1 MGEGGVK
8 TFLLGFIRLTLG
20 FVVLLSLTVS
30 VVYYLFRCEGA
41 LGKYMGYCSF
51 GAQTANLVA
60 SRVKDSDNTEDSQ
73 DQKSGVGG
81 LMLYVVGNLSKK
93 SQDWYR
99 EQFYEVVRDECGAS
113 GVVRYDGERLYCS
126 RVEAEFDEVEGLL
139 YVDGRV
145 LDLSVFWDDRDS
157 QRLYFD
163 KATKVLV
170 IEGGNSVDLSAL
182 VDRYK
187 AGAGLLLTDNTF
199 SLDAILSDLKDVDT
213 KGALAGDVLKFDGSK
228 WIPASDQ
235 DTTYTAGGQLLY
247 LTGTTFKIKEGTLTD
262 GRLCS
267 FDSTFGLVCN
277 TDSTIF
283 LQTLNLSGDVLSIS
297 DGNSVTF
304 TNWDTDVTDDVRN
317 LSDLLDV
324 TLNTPSASEV
334 LVYNGIE
341 WINQPLNFLALSDTS
356 STYGPA
362 GYLLQSTGSGIA
374 YVDPLTLDVGY
385 WKRVGTTLSPRNAG
399 DDVVL
404 NPGETLSIQ
413 DFSIGGLIYASNN
426 GLLVQ
431 DIQNLYW
438 DDTNKRLGIRT
449 NNPLGALHIA
459 DSSTYVEKVSIAK
472 TVTSNYTPSFG
483 SVRSIVDSIYA
494 PEGHRWDDANYAVRL
509 DAANTSIL
517 TIDLGQVY
525 DIERVKL
532 QADGNDVYRVEYSVD
547 GATWSL
553 LFEAGTLGAG
563 LLTRDS
569 GPLTPVAARYVR
581 VYAVGGDGLYSVSEL
596 EVQATVARS
605 QLFVDNYK
613 VGIGTLTPVGNLH
626 IADEVYGIHQSLFL
640 TSNAI
645 RFRKDGISFFSIV
658 GPDDTQDYLTLSYFS
673 RPDYLA
679 DARKNILTL
688 TPTGNVGIGTTTPAK
703 KLDVIGD
710 VKITPDGTARSFYFY
725 NDGGFPAITAD
736 FVIRV
741 RQRMEVWG
749 NYIDIRTSG
758 GTQMIYLPPSGN
770 AFFMQGNVGIGV
782 TNPSAKL
789 HVYGGQPTYMK
800 LESNA
805 SGGEASFIW
814 KNLTGESYFG
824 LAGATDQLLIGGLV
838 SAGDLVL
845 SHRTGGKIIFSADS
859 TYSEAHL
866 TISESGNVGVGTT
879 NPTVKLDVVGGPLR
893 IANAGYSTLRLVST
907 ESGGRDYRIFTVGA
921 SDPSS
926 SGKLVIRDATA
937 GVHRFVLDS
946 AGNVGIGIDAPSYRL
961 TVASQQNVAAYFDST
976 ASFTRIGVNSSSNA
990 GIGLYI
996 NNVVKWSLAASDPTG
1011 SGASYGFSIWNDQ
1024 LNQRAFFV
1032 DGGTNNI
1039 GIGTFSPSAKLTLFD
1054 GNLLLESQ
1062 DATSTTPLI
1071 DSGLLTLQGEYWDGT
1086 QSLPYGFSLQT
1097 ILEST
1102 TPTARLSIQNNAGTE
1117 LFVIDESGNVG
1128 IGVSSPVHKLAVEG
1142 WIRSNYQIIPQDP
1155 IFIEDFDT
1163 DNSAQWINTNPT
1175 YLSATWDT
1183 ANSRLVLTNPSTTN
1197 SYAIYRYGGR
1207 KFVWNNVQIIYD
1219 VEYTAGGVWGGPTI
1233 DGTTV
1238 EGYIDANTKRCGL
1251 RGWADANRVVFPTVG
1266 GTYGDSIGIGRH
1278 KVVINIIG
1286 GSYIEVWVDGK
1297 LCWAGYDNDDN
1308 FRKGLFNFGIVS
1320 PYVAGATF
1328 YVYKIEI
1335 RPLTFKAHTV
1345 DAYSG
1350 LFAPG
1355 SAYLATLGG
1364 NVGINTTSP
1373 LGILDILKD
1382 SGQIYFQPSDI
1393 TADNQLKNSPE
1404 LIFRGKYDSD
1414 STTGFATGTY
1424 DFKIKNIIE
1433 STTPT
1438 ARLSIQNNAGT
1449 ELFVIDEVGKVGIRT
1464 IDPRAELH
1472 IYGRGFSDKIR
1483 LQASTSTEDNWIT
1496 SYDETGTRMWII
1508 NMGDRSV
1515 NNNFAIYSELVARY
1529 VFSIDTS
1536 GNVGIGTTAPTY
1548 TLQVGTAGDGTSA
1561 IANAWN
1567 TFSDIRWKENIEK
1580 IDSQA
1585 ALETVLNLR
1594 GVKFEW
1600 KESGKPSIG
1609 FIAQEVKDVI
1619 PEIVSQDDRGY
1630 YSLDYTKLIPY
1641 LVEAIKELA
1650 KQVGGTESS
1659 SGSSYWV
1666 LQDNVLTTN
1675 YGLYLPALTISS
1687 LNATEVNASIM
1698 NVTSL
1703 TVGNN
1708 AFSVDSSGNLIV
1720 AGDAL
1725 INGTLE
1731 VKTIISDIIE
1741 TNTIKIKGDMASK
1754 VTIPA
1759 GETQVEVVV
1768 EDLTPD
1774 DVVVVSPV
1782 GAFVSYRLIVNN
1794 GSFVIELS
1802 NVLQED
1808 VTFNYIIL
1816 KK

>member
-1 MGEGGVK
+1 MGEGGFK

-30 VVYYLFRCEGA
+30 VVYYLFRCEGV

-51 GAQTANLVA
+51 GAQADVANLVA
-60 SRVKDSDNTEDSQ
+60 SRVKDPENSEDSQ

-99 EQFYEVVRDECGAS
+99 EQFYEVIRDECGAS
-113 GVVRYDGERLYCS
+113 GVVRYDGERLYCG

-163 KATKVLV
+163 RTTKVLV

-187 AGAGLLLTDNTF
+187 AGTGLLLTDNTF

-213 KGALAGDVLKFDGSK
+213 KGAFAGDVLKFDGSK

-247 LTGTTFKIKEGTLTD
+247 LTGTTFKIREGTLTD

-324 TLNTPSASEV
+324 TLSTPSASDV
-334 LVYNGIE
+334 LVYNGTE
-341 WINQPLNFLALSDTS
+341 WVNQPLTFLALSDTP

-431 DIQNLYW
+431 DAQNLYW

-449 NNPLGALHIA
+449 SNPLGALHIA
-459 DSSTYVEKVSIAK
+459 DNSTYVEKVSVAK

-483 SVRSIVDSIYA
+483 SVKNIVDSIYA

-547 GATWSL
+547 GTTWSL

-626 IADEVYGIHQSLFL
+626 IADKVYGIHQSLFL

-658 GPDDTQDYLTLSYFS
+658 GPDDTQNYLTLSYFS
-673 RPDYLA
+673 RPDYSA
-679 DARKNILTL
+679 DARRNILTL

-725 NDGGFPAITAD
+725 NDGGFPAISAD

-749 NYIDIRTSG
+749 NYVDIRSSG
-758 GTQMIYLPPSGN
+758 GSQMIYLPPSGN

-789 HVYGGQPTYMK
+789 HVYGGQPTYLK

-859 TYSEAHL
+859 AYSEAHL
-866 TISESGNVGVGTT
+866 TISETGNVGVGTST
-879 NPTVKLDVVGGPLR
+879 PNDKLDIKGG
-893 IANAGYSTLRLVST
+893 NLRLT
-907 ESGGRDYRIFTVGA
+907 FTGA
-921 SDPSS
+921 GDARKLLFVPTGQHTSS
-926 SGKLVIRDATA
+926 NVA
-937 GVHRFVLDS
+937 
-946 AGNVGIGIDAPSYRL
+946 VGIIGMR
-961 TVASQQNVAAYFDST
+961 AAGDIFD
-976 ASFTRIGVNSSSNA
+976 
-990 GIGLYI
+990 
-996 NNVVKWSLAASDPTG
+996 
-1011 SGASYGFSIWNDQ
+1011 
-1024 LNQRAFFV
+1024 RAKIEFAQVWDGTYTDYEIRFFV
-1032 DGGTNNI
+1032 TDGGVATRRAMTINKDGNI
-1039 GIGTFSPSAKLTLFD
+1039 GIGT
-1054 GNLLLESQ
+1054 
-1062 DATSTTPLI
+1062 
-1071 DSGLLTLQGEYWDGT
+1071 
-1086 QSLPYGFSLQT
+1086 
-1097 ILEST
+1097 
-1102 TPTARLSIQNNAGTE
+1102 
-1117 LFVIDESGNVG
+1117 
-1128 IGVSSPVHKLAVEG
+1128 
-1142 WIRSNYQIIPQDP
+1142 
-1155 IFIEDFDT
+1155 
-1163 DNSAQWINTNPT
+1163 
-1175 YLSATWDT
+1175 
-1183 ANSRLVLTNPSTTN
+1183 
-1197 SYAIYRYGGR
+1197 
-1207 KFVWNNVQIIYD
+1207 
-1219 VEYTAGGVWGGPTI
+1219 
-1233 DGTTV
+1233 
-1238 EGYIDANTKRCGL
+1238 
-1251 RGWADANRVVFPTVG
+1251 
-1266 GTYGDSIGIGRH
+1266 
-1278 KVVINIIG
+1278 
-1286 GSYIEVWVDGK
+1286 
-1297 LCWAGYDNDDN
+1297 
-1308 FRKGLFNFGIVS
+1308 
-1320 PYVAGATF
+1320 
-1328 YVYKIEI
+1328 
-1335 RPLTFKAHTV
+1335 
-1345 DAYSG
+1345 
-1350 LFAPG
+1350 
-1355 SAYLATLGG
+1355 
-1364 NVGINTTSP
+1364 TSP
-1373 LGILDILKD
+1373 FGILDILKD
-1382 SGQIYFQPSDI
+1382 GGQIYFQPSDI
-1393 TADNQLKNSPE
+1393 TADNQLKDSPE
-1404 LIFRGKYDSD
+1404 LVFRGKYDSD
-1414 STTGFATGTY
+1414 ATTGFATGTY
-1424 DFKIKNIIE
+1424 DFKVKNIIE

-1449 ELFVIDEVGKVGIRT
+1449 ELVVIDE
-1464 IDPRAELH
+1464 
-1472 IYGRGFSDKIR
+1472 
-1483 LQASTSTEDNWIT
+1483 
-1496 SYDETGTRMWII
+1496 
-1508 NMGDRSV
+1508 
-1515 NNNFAIYSELVARY
+1515 
-1529 VFSIDTS
+1529 S
-1536 GNVGIGTTAPTY
+1536 GNVGVGTTSPTY
-1548 TLQVGTAGDGTSA
+1548 KLQVGTAGDGTSA

-1567 TFSDIRWKENIEK
+1567 TFSDIRWKENIEE
-1580 IDSQA
+1580 IDSQE

-1619 PEIVSQDDRGY
+1619 PEIVSQDKQGY

-1650 KQVGGTESS
+1650 KQVGSTEGS
-1659 SGSSYWV
+1659 SGFSYWL

-1675 YGLYLPALTISS
+1675 YSLYLPSLTVGSFS
-1687 LNATEVNASIM
+1687 ATEINVSIA
-1698 NVTSL
+1698 NVTNL

-1731 VKTIISDIIE
+1731 VRTIISDTIE

-1802 NVLQED
+1802 NAFQED